1 MSTHRRPPDTLPDL
15 FIGSQAVAAGLLTT
29 RQLHGPFVARVTHGV
44 YRPVWVPL
52 THKLKCRAAC
62 LVLPPA
68 AVVTGVSAASTLGL
82 RLASSND
89 DVMVAL
95 PLGVT
100 APHRS
105 GIRLR
110 QVRQQ
115 LVAGEVLDGVRL
127 AHRMRMAFDAVVG
140 RPLPEATAALDALA
154 RHGLV
159 DLGEFSAWLA
169 TCHDNNVCD
178 VRRAAACCDPR
189 AESQPESIA
198 RVVLADA
205 GFDVVPQYRVAVGS
219 RVVARVDLALPELK
233 IAIEYD
239 GRWHEE
245 DLQRALDN
253 DRLAAL
259 RAAGWT
265 VIVVT
270 AELLRDRRRLV
281 STVAAAV
288 AERRALHP

>member
-1 MSTHRRPPDTLPDL
+1 MSRYRRPPDTLPDL

-52 THKLKCRAAC
+52 THKLKCQAAC

-82 RLASSND
+82 RLASSSD

-127 AHRMRMAFDAVVG
+127 AHRMRIAFDAVVG

-178 VRRAAACCDPR
+178 VRRAAAFADPR
-189 AESQPESIA
+189 AESQPESVA

-253 DRLAAL
+253 DRLASL